1 MKMAEEEEVDEYTL
15 NSEELEIFYHV
26 LFNRIMDIMKRTDS
40 DPFEQVIAIL
50 SRLSGIFSFKSMISL
65 IPELV
70 GNAMRYGMMVEK
82 AFEEKEVEIS
92 EEDEQG
98 LDADELEQERRMA
111 LLKKDI
117 DKLNLYL

>member
-1 MKMAEEEEVDEYTL
+1 MSEDEDDEFTL
-15 NSEELEIFYHV
+15 NSEELEIFYEV
-26 LFNRIMDIMKRTDS
+26 LFRRIMDIMKRHDV

-50 SRLSGIFSFKSMISL
+50 SKLSGIFSFKSMISL

-82 AFEEKEVEIS
+82 AYEEEEVILS

-98 LDADELEQERRMA
+98 LDKEEIEQEKRMS
-111 LLKKDI
+111 LIKKDI
-117 DKLNLYL
+117 DKLNMYL

>member
-1 MKMAEEEEVDEYTL
+1 MAEEEEDEYTL
-15 NSEELEIFYHV
+15 NSEELEIFYQV
-26 LFNRIMDIMKRTDS
+26 LFSRIMDIMKRTDV
-40 DPFEQVIAIL
+40 DPFEQVIGIL

-82 AFEEKEVEIS
+82 AFEEEEVELS
-92 EEDEQG
+92 EEDSQG
-98 LDADELEQERRMA
+98 LDEEEIEQEKRMA

>member
-1 MKMAEEEEVDEYTL
+1 MTEEGEDEFTL
-15 NSEELEIFYHV
+15 NSEELEIFYEV
-26 LFNRIMDIMKRTDS
+26 LFRRIMEIMKRPDV

-82 AFEEKEVEIS
+82 AFEEEEITLS
-92 EEDEQG
+92 EEDKQG
-98 LDADELEQERRMA
+98 LDETQIEQEKRMS
-111 LLKKDI
+111 LIKKDI
-117 DKLNLYL
+117 DKLNIYL